1 MSKSLY
7 LVPALTLGL
16 ALAAAAAYAAPRDGH
31 PHDGMPN
38 DAERA
43 AWHHEMCADGYAH
56 GVSRMAFIETRLALT
71 DAQRPAFDA
80 WKSVILSDAKSRQD
94 ACLNHAPDMNGPP
107 SAIDRETHRE
117 HMLKAQLAFLDAE
130 LPALTALYQTLTP
143 EQKMVFDG
151 AHHGGHEH
159 GGGEFHHGHHGDD
172 HDHGGPDGDHGDGP
186 TG

>member
-1 MSKSLY
+1 MLKSLY

-16 ALAAAAAYAAPRDGH
+16 ALAGAVAYAAPRDGH
-31 PHDGMPN
+31 PQGGMPN

-43 AWHHEMCADGYAH
+43 AWHHEMCADEYAH

-80 WKSVILSDAKSRQD
+80 WKNIILSDAKGRQD
-94 ACLNHAPDMNGPP
+94 ACLSDTHDRSGPP

-117 HMLKAQLAFLDAE
+117 HMLKAQLAFLDSE

-151 AHHGGHEH
+151 PHHGPHEH
-159 GGGEFHHGHHGDD
+159 GGGHHGHHGDD
-172 HDHGGPDGDHGDGP
+172 GDHGGDHEDGP

>member
-1 MSKSLY
+1 MLKSLY

-16 ALAAAAAYAAPRDGH
+16 ALTGALAQAAPRDGH
-31 PHDGMPN
+31 PHDGMPS
-38 DAERA
+38 DAERT
-43 AWHHEMCADGYAH
+43 AWHHEMCADEYAH

-80 WKSVILSDAKSRQD
+80 WKGVILSDAKGRQD
-94 ACLNHAPDMNGPP
+94 ACLSDTHDRSGPP
-107 SAIDRETHRE
+107 TAIDRETHRE

-159 GGGEFHHGHHGDD
+159 GGEGHGHHD
-172 HDHGGPDGDHGDGP
+172 HDHGGPGGGHDDGP